1 MHTLTNTHGDEK
13 ITGATLE
20 DLRRQLI
27 EYHEDNRRDPQYGDY
42 TDQFHAVYPL
52 DESELDDG
60 EHPAAPRPL
69 TPEILCGL
77 AAMVWDT
84 PSVTLA

>member
-1 MHTLTNTHGDEK
+1 MYTLTNTRGDEK

-42 TDQFHAVYPL
+42 VDQFHAVYPL
-52 DESELDDG
+52 DESELDYD
-60 EHPAAPRPL
+60 ESPIAPRPL

-77 AAMVWDT
+77 ARLVWDT